1 MTHPVSVPVERS
13 PRILVVDPCPIARR
27 SLAKRLRAM
36 HPKWLVVC
44 VETGCAALELL
55 ARHRVDVLIAELG
68 LPDLRGPEL
77 IGLAL
82 SFEHAPACVV
92 HAAQDAEAQRVSDVV
107 HRVLRKPADDAVLFH
122 AVTSALA
129 AGRRAA

>member
-1 MTHPVSVPVERS
+1 MTHPLSVPVERS
-13 PRILVVDPCPIARR
+13 PRILVVEPCPIARR
-27 SLAKRLRAM
+27 SLVKRLRGM

-55 ARHRVDVLIAELG
+55 GRHRVDVLIAELG

-82 SFEHAPACVV
+82 SVEHAPACVI
-92 HAAQDAEAQRVSDVV
+92 HAARDVEVQRVAGVV
-107 HRVLRKPADDAVLFH
+107 HRVLQKPADDTALFAAVS
-122 AVTSALA
+122 SALA
-129 AGRRAA
+129 VSRKAA